1 MIVKLFALLALP
13 ALSGVGAGAQTDSL
27 YMEMDSTTLVTRRH
41 TSAIKTVSGGVTQI
55 SLSQIQSMPK
65 ILGSTDPVNFIKN
78 LPGVQTSSEY
88 DSGIHIQGCDN
99 AHNDISLAGVPIY
112 GANHLFGFFSV
123 FNPSHYTKMSFSRS
137 ARSNRLGGTL
147 KMELSDTLRH
157 PVSGEVSIGIMSS
170 QGTIGFR
177 CGRKSHLR
185 LSARQ
190 SYMNLLYKKW
200 LMIEI
205 SPIRYGF
212 GDYNVSWLFTPTPD
226 DRIWLEGYWGQD
238 NANIAEKSF
247 NIGLGVDWGNHAGA
261 VHWEHKGRTTKQHH
275 TLYASGFRSDGL
287 MTQNESSLTLRS
299 RMNTYGYKGSLLWNG
314 FTFGAEAA
322 FHDVMP
328 QTPSSEGLYGIDGHI
343 QERQHGLETSF
354 HAGYEAVLA
363 DRWTVEADLKGS
375 LYVSP
380 EKKAFRGLSP
390 QASVTYNMYRCGKLT
405 ASYGWRHQYLFQTGL
420 SNIGLPVEFWFL
432 AGKHSIPQ
440 ASQQAGISYEAG
452 LLQDAL
458 ALSVSIYGKR
468 LYNQVEYKGDMFD
481 FFNSVY
487 DLDDHLLKGDGWN
500 YGLDVML
507 HKQTGSLTGWISYS
521 LGRALRRFDNP
532 DYTGIYPASH
542 ERIHELNAVCA
553 YKVGKWDFSGTFVY
567 AGGAPFTAPE
577 YYYISSGQMI
587 TRSGEHNA
595 CRMRPYARLDLSVT
609 YSFRKDERQ
618 ENGIN
623 MSLYNVTARR
633 NDVMYRLNIRD
644 GVYSYGPMS
653 FFLRLVPSISYFHK
667 F

>member
-13 ALSGVGAGAQTDSL
+13 ALSGVEAGAQTDSL
-27 YMEMDSTTLVTRRH
+27 YMELDSTTLVTRRH

-226 DRIWLEGYWGQD
+226 DRIWLEGYWG
-238 NANIAEKSF
+238 
-247 NIGLGVDWGNHAGA
+247 
-261 VHWEHKGRTTKQHH
+261 
-275 TLYASGFRSDGL
+275 
-287 MTQNESSLTLRS
+287 
-299 RMNTYGYKGSLLWNG
+299 
-314 FTFGAEAA
+314 
-322 FHDVMP
+322 
-328 QTPSSEGLYGIDGHI
+328 
-343 QERQHGLETSF
+343 
-354 HAGYEAVLA
+354 
-363 DRWTVEADLKGS
+363 
-375 LYVSP
+375 
-380 EKKAFRGLSP
+380 
-390 QASVTYNMYRCGKLT
+390 
-405 ASYGWRHQYLFQTGL
+405 
-420 SNIGLPVEFWFL
+420 
-432 AGKHSIPQ
+432 
-440 ASQQAGISYEAG
+440 
-452 LLQDAL
+452 
-458 ALSVSIYGKR
+458 
-468 LYNQVEYKGDMFD
+468 
-481 FFNSVY
+481 
-487 DLDDHLLKGDGWN
+487 
-500 YGLDVML
+500 
-507 HKQTGSLTGWISYS
+507 
-521 LGRALRRFDNP
+521 
-532 DYTGIYPASH
+532 
-542 ERIHELNAVCA
+542 
-553 YKVGKWDFSGTFVY
+553 
-567 AGGAPFTAPE
+567 
-577 YYYISSGQMI
+577 
-587 TRSGEHNA
+587 
-595 CRMRPYARLDLSVT
+595 
-609 YSFRKDERQ
+609 
-618 ENGIN
+618 
-623 MSLYNVTARR
+623 
-633 NDVMYRLNIRD
+633 
-644 GVYSYGPMS
+644 
-653 FFLRLVPSISYFHK
+653 
-667 F
+667 